1 MTFKEIYEQVKE
13 QPTPC
18 QVFVA
23 EVAEV
28 TRKAE
33 NTVRTWLSGS
43 SEPDELT
50 KKVLAA
56 HFGVPEDELFRKEK

>member
-1 MTFKEIYEQVKE
+1 MTFKQIYLEVKAK
-13 QPTPC
+13 PTPC
-18 QVFVA
+18 QDFIR

-33 NTVRTWLSGS
+33 STVRTWLCDT
-43 SEPDELT
+43 EPDELT